1 MRKGYAILLCAL
13 AALACLSNCR
23 SAKQGEL
30 KVEGGEPITYRC
42 EGGEQ
47 IVAKYYSLSDKSL
60 HFVKVTMPDGQEL
73 TLPNAMSASGA
84 RYTDDRLWV
93 WWTKG
98 ESGFAETR
106 DANGEWQVK
115 YQNCQQVPAK

>member
-1 MRKGYAILLCAL
+1 MRAGYSIILCAL
-13 AALACLSNCR
+13 AALICLSGCA
-23 SAKQGEL
+23 STKQGKL
-30 KVEGGEPITYRC
+30 TVEGGELITYRC

-47 IVAKYYSLSDKSL
+47 ITARYYSLSDKSL
-60 HFVKVTMPDGQEL
+60 HFVKLVLPDGQEQ

-98 ESGFAETR
+98 ETGFAETR
-106 DANGEWQVK
+106 DQNGTWVVK
-115 YQNCQQVPAK
+115 YQNCEQVAK